1 MNRYYRRIYFSL
13 LLGMLLTLLPGC
25 YTDFEPDLESTP
37 VVCLNSLITAGEE
50 IRVEV
55 TRTWR
60 YSEGNPVTGLDINLM
75 DAEVSLFVNDKFEET
90 LTLIPDTD
98 PYKPVKSNFVAKY
111 VPKSGDRLKLRA
123 VDKRYGEAEAEITL
137 PYPVEIDEV
146 KTRIK
151 RNKASYDAEDD
162 IFTSDFDLVLT
173 VYLTDPA
180 DVSNYYIFDMPTYK
194 SIRYETDDPFTYV
207 PIAESIRISPDYSI
221 EPIFSEHITPIE
233 TIISDAYGL
242 YTMFSDRQF
251 SGAQYSLEIPV
262 NGFYR
267 CDFAHHPDLENK
279 LSMDVKLGHITTE
292 YYKYML
298 SLWAVT
304 EGVSGALGGVGL
316 GDAVFEF
323 SNVSTGAGI
332 VAGQAVATAPINLY
346 ELLTQ
351 KL

>member
-1 MNRYYRRIYFSL
+1 MNTHYKFKYFPL
-13 LLGMLLTLLPGC
+13 ILGAILTLLPGC
-25 YTDFEPDLESTP
+25 YSDFEPDLGSTP

-50 IRVEV
+50 IKVEV

-60 YSEGNPVTGLDINLM
+60 YSEGNPVSGLDINLKE
-75 DAEVSLFVNDKFEET
+75 AEVSLYVNDKFEET
-90 LTLIPDTD
+90 LALIHDTD
-98 PYKPVKSNFVAKY
+98 PYHTVTSNFVAKY
-111 VPKSGDRLKLRA
+111 IPQPGDRLKIRA
-123 VDKRYGEAEAEITL
+123 VDKTYGEAEAEITL
-137 PYPVEIDEV
+137 PYPVEIDDV

-151 RNKASYDAEDD
+151 RNNASYDPDEE
-162 IFTSDFDLVLT
+162 IFTSQFDMTLE
-173 VYLTDPA
+173 VYLTDPVG
-180 DVSNYYIFDMPTYK
+180 VSNYYIFDMPTYK
-194 SIRYETDDPFTYV
+194 SILYETDDPFTYM
-207 PIAESIRISPDYSI
+207 PIAESIRITPDYSI

-242 YTMFSDRQF
+242 YTVFSDRQF
-251 SGAQYSLEIPV
+251 AGRQYNLEIPV

-267 CDFAHHPDLENK
+267 CDFAHHPDLDKK
-279 LSMDVKLGHITTE
+279 LTMDVKLGHITTE

-332 VAGQAVATAPINLY
+332 VAAQAVATVSLDLY
-346 ELLTQ
+346 ALLSRD
-351 KL
+351 L